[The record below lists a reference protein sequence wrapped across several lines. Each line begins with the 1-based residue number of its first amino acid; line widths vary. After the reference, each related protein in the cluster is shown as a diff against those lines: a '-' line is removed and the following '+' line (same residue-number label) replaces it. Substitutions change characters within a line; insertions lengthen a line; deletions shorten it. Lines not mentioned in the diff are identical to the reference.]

1 MRVMSYN
8 VHGLRDDRLALAEV
22 VREVA
27 PDVLVVQE
35 APRRLRWRTR
45 NAQLAHALDL
55 VYVTG
60 GAPSLGN
67 VIMTNLAVRPYGAWE
82 LRYPLTPGRHMRG
95 AAFARCTA
103 DGVSFVVAGSHLA
116 TDPAERPGQAR
127 LLNRA
132 LADHDHGADHAH
144 HSAAAPHGG
153 AADRR
158 TVDAPVILA
167 VDLNEDPGGPA
178 WRTLADGL
186 VDAAGDDAS
195 ATFPATGQRLDAI
208 MVDPRIAV
216 SSYRVVDSPAARR
229 ASDHLPVVADLTLP
243 G

>member
-8 VHGLRDDRLALAEV
+8 VHGLRDDRSALAEV

-127 LLNRA
+127 LLKKA
-132 LADHDHGADHAH
+132 LTDHGR
-144 HSAAAPHGG
+144 HSASAPQGG
-153 AADRR
+153 ATDRI
-158 TVDAPVILA
+158 TTDAPVILT
-167 VDLNEDPGGPA
+167 VDLNDEPGGVA
-178 WRTLADGL
+178 WQTLAEGL
-186 VDAAGDDAS
+186 VDAAGEDAS